1 MCWRRLRI
9 FHTQGTTCLFL
20 LAVSYDRH
28 PMIIMIIIL
37 IKFLC
42 FRQII
47 TPTETAGSLG
57 LTTVNELISPV
68 EGMLVEA
75 LITFVLVLVVQS
87 VCDEK
92 RTDIKGSVPL
102 AIGLTVAL
110 CHLAAV
116 VFIPEMFFLL
126 QKKIFIFLSIGFS
139 DKIHGCQHE
148 SGKNFRTCRRHR
160 FLGKSLGVLGRSDLR
175 SHTRRSRL

>member
-1 MCWRRLRI
+1 M
-9 FHTQGTTCLFL
+9 
-20 LAVSYDRH
+20 LAPFADLSYSRYDLSFSFSGSNDRH

-116 VFIPEMFFLL
+116 VFHSRNVFSSPEENFYFSLDWFF
-126 QKKIFIFLSIGFS
+126 
-139 DKIHGCQHE
+139 
-148 SGKNFRTCRRHR
+148 R
-160 FLGKSLGVLGRSDLR
+160 
-175 SHTRRSRL
+175 